1 MESEECHV
9 VHVST
14 DHGDASLE
22 LLPLSKHAARA
33 FVRCSPRSLR
43 TDRESSEQLVGSLA
57 DTGYPEILAQDNRAK
72 FLERAI
78 SPTDW
83 MVEKAI
89 SPHIEHKY
97 TIVSTGDLPLE
108 EDLVDHSSEPVDLTD
123 TSHMI
128 GLQFELDGR
137 SIWAFYSDEGEA
149 ARVIPS
155 GDRRTGMLIG
165 LTEEDARLAADNLV
179 RFLVT
184 AKKSWAVF
192 PMELGDLIGQFRP
205 TTTYRMELEDISSH
219 DHAAEPL
226 SRENRKEAVSLFSE
240 YYDES
245 WLSALFRVRK
255 LASDKAYSVF
265 LADGGFVIVRFDN
278 DLGLVYD
285 IYVTPSRQ
293 GEGIGNELMKCAIS
307 AFSGRVEK
315 AYLHTSYPRAKRLY
329 KKFGFTE
336 KSSHLVVRL
345 DEILVRSPPSR

>member
-1 MESEECHV
+1 MESEKCQV

-22 LLPLSKHAARA
+22 LLPISKDTARA
-33 FVRCSPRSLR
+33 FVRCSPRSLK

-57 DTGYPEILAQDNRAK
+57 ESGYPEILAQDNRAK

-83 MVEKAI
+83 TVEKAI
-89 SPHIEHKY
+89 SPRIEHKY
-97 TIVSTGDLPLE
+97 RIVSTSDLPLE

-137 SIWAFYSDEGEA
+137 NIWAFYSDEGEA
-149 ARVIPS
+149 ARVVPS
-155 GDRRTGMLIG
+155 GNRRTGMLVG
-165 LTEEDARLAADNLV
+165 LNEEDTQLAADNLI

-192 PMELGDLIGQFRP
+192 PMELGSLIEQFRP
-205 TTTYRMELEDISSH
+205 ATTYRMELEQLSPL
-219 DHAAEPL
+219 DHAGEPL
-226 SRENRKEAVSLFSE
+226 SRDNRKEAVSMFSE

-245 WLSALFRVRK
+245 WLSALLRVRR

-265 LADGGFVIVRFDN
+265 LVDGGFVIVRFDN
-278 DLGLVYD
+278 DLGLIYD

-329 KKFGFTE
+329 EKFGFAE
-336 KSSHLVVRL
+336 KSSHLVIRL
-345 DEILVRSPPSR
+345 DEILIRSPPSR